1 MNLRHGLSIYSLTLI
16 LFMPGILA
24 STISIAQQT
33 GSETP
38 EAIPAEPNLTP
49 EADAG
54 QTSTGPATAGST
66 TAPTTARF
74 TPTEKIHADDAVSF
88 PVDI

>member
-1 MNLRHGLSIYSLTLI
+1 MKLRHRLSIYSLALI
-16 LFMPGILA
+16 LFMPGILT
-24 STISIAQQT
+24 STASIAQQT
-33 GSETP
+33 RPETP
-38 EAIPAEPNLTP
+38 DVIPAEPNLTP

-54 QTSTGPATAGST
+54 QTTTDPATARST
-66 TAPTTARF
+66 TAPATARF